1 MSTVN
6 TNTSSA
12 NANSAL
18 QQAAQSIISGS
29 TGNSTMDVNSLVTA
43 LVNAKTAG
51 QTSALTAKQTTD
63 NTQISAFGT
72 LSSALSALQA
82 SLTTL
87 SNGSLQSTFTATPSG
102 NGLTA
107 TAGQGAVAG
116 TYNVNVTQIA
126 AAQAL
131 SSTGFADPTKGLG
144 NGTLALSL
152 GNQSFSV
159 NIDSSNNTVAG
170 IAAAINGASGNPG
183 ITATVVTG
191 TDGAHLV
198 LSSAATGASNTISV
212 AVSNLSGDAGLS
224 NLGVKSVPG
233 QNGGPSTFTSANSS
247 AAWTQ
252 STAAQDAAFSINGIS
267 ATSSTNTVT
276 SAIAGVTLNLTSAAV
291 GAAQAQTLTIAS
303 DTKTQAT
310 AINNFVNLY
319 NTLVT
324 TMGTLT
330 QFTAGAATQGP
341 LLGDSTLSTVKNTL
355 ASLVTQ
361 GVKSGSSTITLS
373 SIGITLQ
380 ADGTLQTDSTKLNTA
395 LQSNPAS
402 VAALFNSTNGVGA
415 QMSTAINNFTKT
427 GGLIDLRTS
436 ALNADLKSIAQQQ
449 TTLSNYATQLTNQY
463 QAQFTALNTLMATM
477 NNNSQYLTQLFGGQN
492 SAGAM
497 SNNK

>member
-6 TNTSSA
+6 TNTSTA

-51 QTSALTAKQTTD
+51 QTSALTAQQTTD

-212 AVSNLSGDAGLS
+212 AVNNLSGDAGLS

-252 STAAQDAAFSINGIS
+252 STPAQNATFSINGIS

-276 SAIAGVTLNLTSAAV
+276 TAIAGVTLNLTSAAV

-330 QFTAGAATQGP
+330 QFTAGAASQGP

>member
-116 TYNVNVTQIA
+116 TYNVSVNQIA

-159 NIDSSNNTVAG
+159 NINSSNNTVAG

-198 LSSAATGASNTISV
+198 LSSATSGASNTISV
-212 AVSNLSGDAGLS
+212 AVNNLSGDAGLS

-276 SAIAGVTLNLTSAAV
+276 TAIAGVTLNLTSAAV

-303 DTKTQAT
+303 DTKSQAT

-330 QFTAGAATQGP
+330 QFTKGAATQGP
-341 LLGDSTLSTVKNTL
+341 LLGDSTLNTIKNTL

-361 GVKSGSSTITLS
+361 GVKSGNSTITLS

-380 ADGTLQTDSTKLNTA
+380 ADGTLQTDSAKLNAA
-395 LQSNPAS
+395 LQSNPAN

-415 QMSTAINNFTKT
+415 RMSSAINSFTKT
-427 GGLIDLRTS
+427 GGLIDLRTT
-436 ALNADLKSIAQQQ
+436 ALNADLKSITQQQ
-449 TTLSNYATQLTNQY
+449 TALSNYATQLTNQY

>member
-51 QTSALTAKQTTD
+51 QTGALTAKQTAD

-87 SNGSLQSTFTATPSG
+87 TNGTLQSTFTATASG

-116 TYNVNVTQIA
+116 TYNVNVSRIA
-126 AAQAL
+126 SAQAL
-131 SSTGFADPTKGLG
+131 SSVGFTDPTKGLG
-144 NGTLALSL
+144 SGTLALSL

-212 AVSNLSGDAGLS
+212 EVSNLSGDAGLS
-224 NLGVKSVPG
+224 NLGVKSTPG
-233 QNGGPSTFTSANSS
+233 QNGGPSTFTSANGN
-247 AAWTQ
+247 AAWSQ
-252 STAAQDAAFSINGIS
+252 STPGQDAAFSINGIS

-291 GAAQAQTLTIAS
+291 GDVQAQTLTIAP
-303 DTKTQAT
+303 DTKSQAT
-310 AINNFVNLY
+310 AINNFVSLY

-330 QFTAGAATQGP
+330 QFTSGATTQGP
-341 LLGDSTLSTVKNTL
+341 LLGDSTLNTIKNTL
-355 ASLVTQ
+355 ASLVTT
-361 GVKSGSSTITLS
+361 GVKSGSSTLTLS

-380 ADGTLQTDSTKLNTA
+380 ADGTLQADSTKLNTA
-395 LQSNPAS
+395 LQNNPAS

-415 QMSTAINNFTKT
+415 QMSTAITNFTKT
-427 GGLIDLRTS
+427 GGLIDLRTT

-449 TTLSNYATQLTNQY
+449 SNLSDYATQLTNQY

>member
-6 TNTSSA
+6 TNTSTA

-51 QTSALTAKQTTD
+51 QTSALTAQQTTD

-252 STAAQDAAFSINGIS
+252 STAAQNATFSINGIS

-276 SAIAGVTLNLTSAAV
+276 TAIAGVTLNLTSAAV

-330 QFTAGAATQGP
+330 QFTAGATTQGP

-355 ASLVTQ
+355 AALVTQ